1 MRSIVV
7 SLVSVHLLVACCGCQ
22 QAIERPV
29 RRSLPGSSQT
39 GTASTRRL
47 ARPVPV
53 VIRPPAGFQLA
64 VAERRLAADLPQST
78 SILPVAAALP
88 VDSAATGVPRRLP
101 HHTSPAAASLAAD
114 IRATWVSYSAAFNR
128 HDPVALAAHWMVDG
142 ENVDLDTGSR
152 TVGRV
157 AVERVFDRLFTV
169 DDAARIDFEIEAV
182 RPIRDDVAVVDGISR
197 LALTERQ
204 PTRSRFSAVLVR
216 HDDRWLIETVREAA
230 APADPTIRDR
240 LTPLAWLRGSW
251 EDISDGLT
259 VSMQCDWAD
268 DGCFLIRQ
276 HLITEDPQPPGAAE
290 RTAAGIPALLPTAAF
305 EPAAELPVKRRTI
318 TEFIGWDEN
327 RGEIRSWLFC
337 SDGRTAEFSW
347 LRAGTGWLLEDSA
360 GEPPATTER
369 TQLTLEQVGADE
381 LTLRLSSGRQPD
393 LLPAADFMRTA
404 RPVGGEEPKA
414 AFSRR

>member
-1 MRSIVV
+1 MRGIVV
-7 SLVSVHLLVACCGCQ
+7 LVVSVHLLVACCGCQ
-22 QAIERPV
+22 RVIDRPV

-47 ARPVPV
+47 PRPVPV

-64 VAERRLAADLPQST
+64 AAERRLATDLPQST

-88 VDSAATGVPRRLP
+88 VDSAANGVPRRLP
-101 HHTSPAAASLAAD
+101 HHRSPAAASLAAD
-114 IRATWVSYSAAFNR
+114 IQATWASYSAAFNR
-128 HDPVALAAHWMVDG
+128 HDPVTLAAHWTADG

-152 TVGRV
+152 TVGRE

-204 PTRSRFSAVLVR
+204 PACSRFSAVLVR

-276 HLITEDPQPPGAAE
+276 HLITEDPQHPGAAE

-305 EPAAELPVKRRTI
+305 EPPAELPVKRRTI

-347 LRAGTGWLLEDSA
+347 LRTGTGWLLEQDAGNAQSA
-360 GEPPATTER
+360 AEQTR
-369 TQLTLEQVGADE
+369 LTLTQVGDDE
-381 LTLRLSSGRQPD
+381 LTLQRSSGGPCD
-393 LLPAADFMRTA
+393 LLPAADFVRTA
-404 RPVGGEEPKA
+404 RPLAPADARA
-414 AFSRR
+414 AP